1 MFQKNLTVERN
12 FYKHD
17 HSRTFTS
24 SQSGLMIL
32 PIADASDNYAHTDR
46 RLGLH
51 YAAAR
56 GCLECVRLIL
66 EATPEIR

>member
-1 MFQKNLTVERN
+1 MFHNNLAIDKRN

-17 HSRTFTS
+17 HSRTFS

-32 PIADASDNYAHTDR
+32 PIVESSDNYAHTDR

-66 EATPEIR
+66 ESSPEIR

>member
-1 MFQKNLTVERN
+1 MFQKNITN
-12 FYKHD
+12 FYQHD
-17 HSRTFTS
+17 HSKTFTS

-32 PIADASDNYAHTDR
+32 PIADATGDNFEHDDR
-46 RLGLH
+46 SLGLH

-66 EATPEIR
+66 ESSHEIR